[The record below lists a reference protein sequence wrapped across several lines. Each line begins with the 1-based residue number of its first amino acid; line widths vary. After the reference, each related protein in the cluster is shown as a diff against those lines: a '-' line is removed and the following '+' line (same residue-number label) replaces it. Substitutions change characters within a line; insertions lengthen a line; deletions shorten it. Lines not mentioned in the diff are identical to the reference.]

1 LTGLQREIL
10 RKSVGQKVTLE
21 VIRNGKPVK
30 VPVQTKEMPD
40 ELRVASRQTPGKPK
54 SATTLGLTVQT
65 LTKDLANQF
74 ELTDIEGVVVTE
86 VAADS
91 PAEEAGL
98 QHGDVI
104 TEVNRTPV
112 KTAEEFAVAME
123 KADAKKGVLLYVKRG
138 GGSTFVVLKEK

>member
-1 LTGLQREIL
+1 
-10 RKSVGQKVTLE
+10 
-21 VIRNGKPVK
+21 
-30 VPVQTKEMPD
+30 M
-40 ELRVASRQTPGKPK
+40 
-54 SATTLGLTVQT
+54 QT